1 MPESSDGVELKV
13 APVKA
18 SGEARVDGLHQEE
31 RERWREEDKVSGV
44 EERQRIFLEVKDKPE

>member
-1 MPESSDGVELKV
+1 MV
-13 APVKA
+13 PVKA

-31 RERWREEDKVSGV
+31 RERWREEDAVSGV